1 MPTNFEFTRQTK
13 ANISD
18 TMDFY
23 MHPEYLPQILP
34 DVCKQITIKSKD
46 ADTITYEWRGV
57 MMRREVVLVN
67 RLSLNKDAHTIVTE
81 TIEGTPKGS
90 KMTYSF
96 KELPNGT
103 EIKSTQAMEMGA
115 LGFLAKGW
123 WKSLVEKEFDEEVKR
138 LDAKSTQREMTL

>member
-23 MHPEYLPQILP
+23 MHPEFIAQISP
-34 DVCKQITIKSKD
+34 DVFKQVTIKSKD
-46 ADTITYEWRGV
+46 EDTVTYEWQGE
-57 MMRREVVLVN
+57 MMRRKVVGVN
-67 RLSLNKDAHTIVTE
+67 RLVRNKDAHTIAME
-81 TIEGTPKGS
+81 TIEMQGGQKGS
-90 KMTYSF
+90 KINYSF

-103 EIKSTQAMEMGA
+103 EIKCTQAMEMGS

-123 WKSLVEKEFDEEVKR
+123 WKSVVEKGFDEEVKR
-138 LDAKSTQREMTL
+138 LDAKSSQ

>member
-1 MPTNFEFTRQTK
+1 VPTNFEFIRQTK

-23 MHPEYLPQILP
+23 AHPEHMPEILP
-34 DVCKQITIKSKD
+34 DVFKEVTIKSKD
-46 ADTITYEWRGV
+46 GDTITYEWQGV
-57 MMRREVVLVN
+57 LMRRKVVGVN
-67 RLSLNKDAHTIVTE
+67 RLTLNKDAHTIVEE
-81 TIEGTPKGS
+81 TIEMHGGQKGS

-103 EIKSTQAMEMGA
+103 EIRCTHAMEMGA

-123 WKSLVEKEFDEEVKR
+123 WKSTVDRGFDEGVKR
-138 LDAKSTQREMTL
+138 LDAKSGQ

>member
-23 MHPEYLPQILP
+23 MHPEFISEISP
-34 DVCKQITIKSKD
+34 DVFKQVTVKSKD
-46 ADTITYEWRGV
+46 EDTVTYEWQGE
-57 MMRREVVLVN
+57 MMRRKVVGVN
-67 RLSLNKDAHTIVTE
+67 RLVRNKDARTIAVE
-81 TIEGTPKGS
+81 TIEMQGGQKGS
-90 KMTYSF
+90 KINYSF

-103 EIKSTQAMEMGA
+103 EIKCTQAMEMGS

-123 WKSLVEKEFDEEVKR
+123 WKSLVEKQFDEEVKR
-138 LDAKSTQREMTL
+138 LDAKSSH

>member
-23 MHPEYLPQILP
+23 MHPEFMPQISP
-34 DVCKQITIKSKD
+34 DTFKQITIKSRD

-57 MMRREVVLVN
+57 MMRRKIVGVN
-67 RLSLNKDAHTIVTE
+67 RLTLNKDARTIVTE
-81 TIEGTPKGS
+81 TIEGSPKGS
-90 KMTYSF
+90 KFTRSF

-103 EIKSTQAMEMGA
+103 EINFTQAVEMGA
-115 LGFLAKGW
+115 LGFLVKGA
-123 WKSLVEKEFDEEVKR
+123 WKSVVEKGFDEEVKR
-138 LDAKSTQREMTL
+138 LDAKSSQ